1 MRLGGSISLGLAA
14 LLLAGGLVWS
24 GPGRAAGGDP
34 PDAGCRA
41 CHAGMESAMP
51 PPGKGQPLAC
61 TVCHRGDGRAG
72 EASAGHAGMA
82 ANPAALDQA
91 ARACGPCH
99 PGWSEKVR
107 RSPMATNMG
116 LINQTRWLWGAQE
129 SQAPRYGVAAEP
141 GLEPL
146 PEPQASGQAVDDF
159 LRRRCLRCHLWTPGA
174 DLAGARRSAGCAAC
188 HRPRDGDGQPPQGHG
203 LTRRV
208 PTSQCLTCHGGGC
221 GAGAAFVGRVARDDD
236 PAARFLAANPDQPEL
251 IQGRSWRPMRPD
263 LHHQAGLAC
272 IDCHTQPEIMGD
284 GALRPAGL
292 LQVRVRCESCHGRFG
307 APARAAKDADGRP
320 LGNVLASRGS
330 LVVWGRVDAKP
341 RPAPALDQ
349 GPNAPVAH
357 RVPGHKQVACHACH
371 AAQNPGDWGWQLLL
385 ETRPAWEQWSALAA
399 QGDPQL
405 IERFAAALAL
415 APERRPVPAS
425 RDYLSGR
432 EWPGMWLIAPWFRRF
447 EWRVYG
453 QAPDGRSF
461 LLNPRFQY
469 VITRLDPEGRLDEQA
484 RAPRLA
490 NGLPGLG
497 LTPWN
502 PHATSRPTVGCA
514 ACHGSATAL
523 GLGLTFRR
531 EDAQAKPT
539 GLAPGLWNPAGEGLE
554 LPGDWLRVTD
564 LAGRPAQA
572 LLVPGSR
579 PYSAT
584 QLKGLLW
591 PGREYRRWLLRALE
605 QEWPGPIDDRPGPA
619 PKRKR

>member
-1 MRLGGSISLGLAA
+1 MGLGLAVW
-14 LLLAGGLVWS
+14 LLALGLAWS
-24 GPGRAAGGDP
+24 GTVSAAGDDP

-41 CHAGMESAMP
+41 CHAGMEPAMP
-51 PPGKGQPLAC
+51 PPGKGPALAC
-61 TVCHRGDGRAG
+61 TACHLGEGRAK
-72 EASAGHAGMA
+72 EASDGHAGMA

-91 ARACGPCH
+91 GRACGPCH
-99 PGWSEKVR
+99 LGWPEKVR
-107 RSPMATNMG
+107 LSPMATNMG

-129 SQAPRYGVAAEP
+129 DQTPRYAVAAAP

-146 PEPQASGQAVDDF
+146 PDPAASGQAVDDF
-159 LRRRCLRCHLWTPGA
+159 LRRRCLRCHLWSPGA

-188 HRPRDGDGQPPQGHG
+188 HRPRDGEGQPPQGHG

-236 PAARFLAANPDQPEL
+236 PTARFLEPDPDRPRL

-284 GALRPAGL
+284 GVLRPAGL

-307 APARAAKDADGRP
+307 APAKAARDADGRS
-320 LGNVLASRGS
+320 LGNVLAGPGG
-330 LVVWGRVDAKP
+330 LVLRGRVDSRTRAI
-341 RPAPALDQ
+341 PALDQ

-357 RVPGHKQVACHACH
+357 RIGEHARVACHACH
-371 AAQNPGDWGWQLLL
+371 ASMNPGDWGWQVLR
-385 ETRPAWEQWSALAA
+385 EARPAWEQWSPLAA

-405 IERFAAALAL
+405 IQRFAAALAL
-415 APERRPVPAS
+415 PPGERPPMAS

-432 EWPGMWLIAPWFRRF
+432 EWPGMWLLAPWFRRF
-447 EWRVYG
+447 EWRVHG
-453 QAPDGRSF
+453 QAPDGRTF

-469 VITRLDPEGRLDEQA
+469 VVTRLDPEGRLVESA
-484 RAPRLA
+484 RIPRRSD
-490 NGLPGLG
+490 GRPGLG

-502 PHATSRPTVGCA
+502 PHATSRPTLGCA
-514 ACHGSATAL
+514 SCHGSATAL

-531 EDAQAKPT
+531 EDARGRPA
-539 GLAPGLWNPAGEGLE
+539 GLAPGLWNPGGEGLD
-554 LPGDWLRVTD
+554 LAGDWLRIVD
-564 LAGRPAQA
+564 LEGRPAQA
-572 LLVPGSR
+572 LLIPGSR
-579 PYSAT
+579 PYSAA

-605 QEWPGPIDDRPGPA
+605 QEWPGPMDDRPGPT
-619 PKRKR
+619 PHKRR